1 MNVPLPEGF
10 DVAPIVADL
19 SKVHGIIA
27 VVLGG
32 SWASG
37 RQRPDSDVDL
47 GLVYRAPHP
56 LDVNAVREI
65 ARLYNDTPNPEVLAL
80 AGDLYT
86 DRAWTRAA
94 E

>member
-10 DVAPIVADL
+10 DVWPIVADL
-19 SKVHGIIA
+19 SKVDGMVA

-47 GLVYRAPHP
+47 GLCYRADHP
-56 LDVNAVREI
+56 LDVGAVR
-65 ARLYNDTPNPEVLAL
+65 A
-80 AGDLYT
+80 
-86 DRAWTRAA
+86 DRRGGSTTRPIRS
-94 E
+94 